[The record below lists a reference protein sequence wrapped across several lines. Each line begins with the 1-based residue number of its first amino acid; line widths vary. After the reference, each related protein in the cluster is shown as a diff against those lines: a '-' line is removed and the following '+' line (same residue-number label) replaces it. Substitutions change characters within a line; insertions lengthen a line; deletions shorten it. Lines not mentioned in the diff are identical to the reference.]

1 MPSIT
6 FDRFD
11 AGMDL
16 RKGASASDSNRLR
29 VLKNAYVTTGWQIAR
44 RPGLKHFATLSS
56 GTKGLVAALGKLHT
70 FTSVAVVAHANPLLQ
85 NNVCPHESGYALT
98 DAVAGIAF
106 NGYLYAVT
114 QYSNG
119 SFRHHYLDG
128 TSPPRVTDGNC
139 PQSGSVAKAASKLFA
154 INGDVVRFCAT
165 NDPRDWTTASD
176 AGYLPTGLQIGGTPN
191 ALAVGTYRSRL
202 AVFSIDA
209 TQTWDVDPDPA
220 AMKLNQVIDNLG
232 TRYPGTVVNVGNDVY
247 FLADAGFR
255 SITTQEYT
263 DNLQDVD
270 IGSPIDSFVT
280 DYVATNGLAAEASQ
294 VRGIYFQGGG
304 QYIVAHDTRMFVF
317 TYSRTAKVAAWS
329 YYDFGRPIDALA
341 ELDGTLYIRSDD
353 DVFSFDADTH
363 DDAGETF
370 ETEVLLPY
378 MNLKTPGALKQLWGV
393 DLVMDGGADVSI
405 LFDQRDPLEETP
417 VLAASDDTTPGAT
430 LPTEACGTSFA
441 VRFRTSAGAA
451 WRLDALTLH
460 YETLG
465 VL

>member
-1 MPSIT
+1 
-6 FDRFD
+6 
-11 AGMDL
+11 MDL

-44 RPGLKHFATLSS
+44 RHGLKHFATLSP

-70 FTSVAVVAHANPLLQ
+70 FTEVAVVAHANPLLQ
-85 NNVCPHESGYALT
+85 NNVCPHESGYDLT
-98 DAVAGIAF
+98 DALQGIAF
-106 NGYLYAVT
+106 NGYLYVVT

-119 SFRHHYLDG
+119 SYRHHYLDG
-128 TSPPRVTDGNC
+128 TSPPRVTDVNC
-139 PQSGSVAKAASKLFA
+139 PQTSSIAKAASKIFA
-154 INGDVVRFCAT
+154 VAGDVVRFCAT
-165 NDPRDWTTASD
+165 NDPRDWTTTSD

-202 AVFSIDA
+202 AVFSLDA

-220 AMKLNQVIDNLG
+220 VMKISQVIDNLG
-232 TRYPGTVVNVGNDVY
+232 TRYPLSVVNVGNDVY

-255 SITTQEYT
+255 SITTQEFT

-280 DYVATNGLAAEASQ
+280 DYALTNGLATVPSA

-304 QYIVAHDTRMFVF
+304 QYIVAHYTRMFVF

-329 YYDFGRPIDALA
+329 YYDFGRSIDALA
-341 ELDGTLYIRSDD
+341 ELDGTLYIRSGD
-353 DVFSFDADTH
+353 DVFSLDGDTH

-378 MNLKTPGALKQLWGV
+378 MNLKTPGALKQMWGI
-393 DLVMDGGADVSI
+393 DLVMDGGADVSV
-405 LFDQRDPLEETP
+405 LYDPRDPLEETV
-417 VLAASDDTTPGAT
+417 VLEASDDTTPGET
-430 LPTEACGTSFA
+430 LSVQACGPSFA
-441 VRFRTSAGAA
+441 VRFRTDAAAA